1 MVGVNSHNFDYFSFH
16 LNQHINH
23 GNKFAVSS
31 SFPFPYKI
39 QRKFALPAQRVAC
52 WHCPCFSF
60 FFFKDLT
67 NFVTFLLYFFPPK
80 QLCVIFSPVDKK
92 MLPVFTFISWG
103 PPHVLILFLLLFLR
117 SGCFIWF
124 DGDLCVLEFWC
135 DLNFQW
141 DGCQSQ
147 IRTM

>member
-1 MVGVNSHNFDYFSFH
+1 ME
-16 LNQHINH
+16 INLPYRQVFLSLQ
-23 GNKFAVSS
+23 NPPKICFACTKSCLL
-31 SFPFPYKI
+31 
-39 QRKFALPAQRVAC
+39 ALSL
-52 WHCPCFSF
+52 FLF